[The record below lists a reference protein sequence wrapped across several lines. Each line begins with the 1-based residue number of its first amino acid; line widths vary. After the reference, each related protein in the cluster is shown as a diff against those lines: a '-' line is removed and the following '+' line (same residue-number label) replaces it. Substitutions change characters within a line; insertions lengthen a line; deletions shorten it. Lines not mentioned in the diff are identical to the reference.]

1 MADIFIS
8 YAHEDLATAE
18 ALDRELQSFGWTVW
32 RDDRVRVSGIIDDQI
47 QAELDRASCVVV
59 IWSPSSIRSAWVKAE
74 AEGGDDQ
81 GKLVPVSFHRD
92 LSMPIRFR
100 LIKTAMLSSPLLDP
114 DEESAKGFLTELV
127 RVTGKAPSAFEG
139 ATTGRQ
145 EPAGSGSG
153 AVSAGNWALRAQTR
167 RARYRNSPMNLRLF
181 PDVSAVG
188 DPARRNRWKDSD
200 ARHKYVGRWRFDLG
214 SQSLNLELTGLGS
227 NLDQMHAMTA
237 IRVTVLAWEDRDM
250 AVCTVDGG
258 KGWTLERRVG
268 V

>member
-18 ALDRELQSFGWTVW
+18 AFDRELQSFGWTVW
-32 RDDRVRVSGIIDDQI
+32 RDDRVGVSGIIDDQI

-100 LIKTAMLSSPLLDP
+100 LIKTAMLSSPMLDP

-127 RVTGKAPSAFEG
+127 RVTGKAHLRLKAPPQDGKNRRGQVQAPSARV
-139 ATTGRQ
+139 TGRCGPKPDGPVS
-145 EPAGSGSG
+145 ESG
-153 AVSAGNWALRAQTR
+153 R
-167 RARYRNSPMNLRLF
+167 
-181 PDVSAVG
+181 
-188 DPARRNRWKDSD
+188 
-200 ARHKYVGRWRFDLG
+200 
-214 SQSLNLELTGLGS
+214 
-227 NLDQMHAMTA
+227 
-237 IRVTVLAWEDRDM
+237 
-250 AVCTVDGG
+250 
-258 KGWTLERRVG
+258 
-268 V
+268 